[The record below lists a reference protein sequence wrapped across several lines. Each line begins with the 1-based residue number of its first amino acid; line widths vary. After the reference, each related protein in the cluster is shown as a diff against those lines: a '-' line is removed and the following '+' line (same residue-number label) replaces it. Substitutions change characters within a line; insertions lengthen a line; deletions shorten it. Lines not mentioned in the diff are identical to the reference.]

1 MEREEVA
8 RQFGGWAARQ
18 IGGAVARAAGELGEL
33 VPPESRVHLLKAQ
46 REVFLAASAALE
58 HRRHSQ
64 GSKSRR
70 RARKIVLD

>member
-8 RQFGGWAARQ
+8 RLGQWAVRLV
-18 IGGAVARAAGELGEL
+18 GETLARAGSELDQL

-46 REVFLAASAALE
+46 HEVLLAAAAAVE
-58 HRRHSQ
+58 HRRHPK
-64 GSKSRR
+64 GSKSQRR